1 MNQTLDDLLF
11 ENRNKEYGSYYLR
24 QNFGKFLTRS
34 TIIGTGLFT
43 LILGGSFA
51 FTKLNQDARE
61 RVVNVDLTATEIDE
75 MTPEEVIEIPKE
87 VPPPPLDEPLPELAQ
102 EKFLPP
108 EPKKD
113 EDVKME
119 EPPPAVEKLDGAII
133 SNETKAGEIAT
144 NVFIPPAPLKEADV
158 VKIEKPK
165 DDEIFIGV
173 EQQPEFP
180 GGESEMRKFLNKSV
194 NYPTAAQRGN
204 ISGRVTVQFV
214 VEKDGSI
221 GAVKVLKGIGFGCD
235 EEAVRVIKSM
245 PKWNP
250 GKQNGKPV
258 RVYFNLPVTYTLQD

>member
-51 FTKLNQDARE
+51 FTKLNQEARSKDFL
-61 RVVNVDLTATEIDE
+61 VDLTPTSLNQDE
-75 MTPEEVIEIPKE
+75 PPIVKIPEE
-87 VPPPPLDEPLPELAQ
+87 VPPPPLDEPLPEVAQ

-113 EDVKME
+113 ELVTIE
-119 EPPPAVEKLDGAII
+119 EPPPMVEKLDGAII

-144 NVFIPPAPLKEADV
+144 NVFIPPPPPKV
-158 VKIEKPK
+158 VALVKAEDP
-165 DDEIFIGV
+165 DEIKDFVGV

-180 GGESEMRKFLNKSV
+180 GGETEMRKFLSRNV
-194 NYPTAAQRGN
+194 QYPAAAQRGN
-204 ISGRVTVQFV
+204 ISGRVVVQFV
-214 VEKDGSI
+214 VERDGSI
-221 GAVKVLKGIGFGCD
+221 GATKILKSIGFGCD
-235 EEAVRVIKSM
+235 EEAIRVIKSM